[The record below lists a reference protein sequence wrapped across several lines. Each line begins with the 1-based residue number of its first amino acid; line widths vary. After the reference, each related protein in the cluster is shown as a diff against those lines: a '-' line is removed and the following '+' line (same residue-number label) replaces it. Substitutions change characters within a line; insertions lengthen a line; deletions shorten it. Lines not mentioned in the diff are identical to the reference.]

1 MARESWKNGPSCS
14 GVAKRIPGHRASLL
28 HALYFQ
34 AFGKQNLGRKVS
46 PSLYTHKICP
56 SNKIGQTPRTDW
68 NRFKS
73 WRVFILFGAMFYVSV
88 CLRIGYW
95 IPQKLIQ
102 FDGLSVII
110 VLHLR
115 GIPKIYPCI
124 GIPNDSTPPS
134 LKQKGSIIPNWTK
147 ASNPAALLLG
157 KPREKPPNLVVERAW
172 NLGFSGCQSLFFRYQ
187 SHVTN
192 YINYNQLHKS
202 WIKKY
207 LL

>member
-124 GIPNDSTPPS
+124 GIPNDGTPLPLS
-134 LKQKGSIIPNWTK
+134 RKGVSSPIGPRPRIPLRCSWGNQGKNHRIWWWKELETSVFRGVNPYSSGTK
-147 ASNPAALLLG
+147 AMW
-157 KPREKPPNLVVERAW
+157 R
-172 NLGFSGCQSLFFRYQ
+172 
-187 SHVTN
+187 TT
-192 YINYNQLHKS
+192 
-202 WIKKY
+202 
-207 LL
+207 